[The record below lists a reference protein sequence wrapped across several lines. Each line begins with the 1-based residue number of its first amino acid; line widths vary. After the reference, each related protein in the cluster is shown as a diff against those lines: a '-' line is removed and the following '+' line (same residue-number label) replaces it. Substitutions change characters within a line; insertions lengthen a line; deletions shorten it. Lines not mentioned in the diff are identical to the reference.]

1 MKLKENTMIKFIIGS
16 IAAIAIVCIAG
27 LYPHVAVGVTAIS
40 IVLIFKLG
48 EWFSE

>member
-1 MKLKENTMIKFIIGS
+1 MVKFIISS
-16 IAAIAIVCIAG
+16 ILVGTIVYLAG
-27 LYPHVAVGVTAIS
+27 LYPHIAVAITAIA